1 VNLNHP
7 LLELRLV
14 LVLLQV
20 LQALEV
26 VLPVVLVFSQKQV
39 LLGALQALEVVQP
52 EVHHQ
57 LEVILVLG
65 VN

>member
-1 VNLNHP
+1 
-7 LLELRLV
+7 
-14 LVLLQV
+14 
-20 LQALEV
+20 V
-26 VLPVVLVFSQKQV
+26 VQPGLPVFLQKQE